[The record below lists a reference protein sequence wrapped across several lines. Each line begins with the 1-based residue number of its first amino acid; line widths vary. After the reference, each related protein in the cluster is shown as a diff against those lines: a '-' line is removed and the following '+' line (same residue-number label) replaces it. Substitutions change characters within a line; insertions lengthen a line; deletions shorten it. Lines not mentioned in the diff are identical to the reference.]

1 MSNQTETED
10 EMKAEEP
17 IERDFLTITTNL
29 DPAHRRMVLALEEQ
43 GINVDEAVS
52 ELVTRDVEQA
62 IYQLMQAVKY
72 NER

>member
-1 MSNQTETED
+1 MSNQTED
-10 EMKAEEP
+10 EMTEEETG
-17 IERDFLTITTNL
+17 ERDTLTITVPL
-29 DPAHRRMVLALEEQ
+29 DPAHRRMDLALKEQ
-43 GINVDEAVS
+43 GVNVDKAVS

>member
-1 MSNQTETED
+1 MSNQTED
-10 EMKAEEP
+10 EMTEEETG
-17 IERDFLTITTNL
+17 ERHTLTITVPL
-29 DPAHRRMVLALEEQ
+29 DPAHRRMDLALEEQ
-43 GINVDEAVS
+43 GINVDKAVS